1 MSFLIAQKCIY
12 LRDKMSKKP
21 SLWLVLLHSATSSK
35 KPTKVGKVPRFPHH
49 FYSTQ

>member
-21 SLWLVLLHSATSSK
+21 TLPVVSTVALCHLIK
-35 KPTKVGKVPRFPHH
+35 KTN
-49 FYSTQ
+49 